1 MLLTSHVYEG
11 IYTDLLKFL
20 PHCHTTY
27 LTYSALARL
36 LYSGIPDSTDD
47 SSFRFTPIKAIR
59 ALPRLWERK
68 PSTPFKGGGP
78 KPRKLW
84 KRFQTSFSNMQ
95 SLQDT
100 TAIIENDAL
109 QTAINV
115 SKDSNYVRGTKRM
128 RVGPDETESFA
139 DVPETGRSFFETKWD
154 SEAAQK
160 KR

>member
-1 MLLTSHVYEG
+1 VPWRT
-11 IYTDLLKFL
+11 F
-20 PHCHTTY
+20 
-27 LTYSALARL
+27 
-36 LYSGIPDSTDD
+36 LYSKLADSADD

-68 PSTPFKGGGP
+68 QATPFKGGL

-95 SLQDT
+95 TLQDT

-109 QTAINV
+109 QTAINT

-128 RVGPDETESFA
+128 RVGSEEIQNRSEAPQA
-139 DVPETGRSFFETKWD
+139 GRSFFETKWD
-154 SEAAQK
+154 SEAARK
-160 KR
+160 KRKSQGCVVHVASHKC